1 MTTFNWKDESTEFIR
16 GCLCGDKNNCA
27 GCPTWEEH
35 KGSIYPKP
43 LTHYDCL
50 ISKTPEEMAE
60 WINNNSC
67 LCAPG
72 KEPCEDGECE
82 ECWLDWLRQEAEE

>member
-1 MTTFNWKDESTEFIR
+1 MTIGGCEKRDCPAFDKCTAQYR
-16 GCLCGDKNNCA
+16 GSRCA
-27 GCPTWEEH
+27 ALRYSYGLDD
-35 KGSIYPKP
+35 PK
-43 LTHYDCL
+43 TNYDRL
-50 ISKTPEEMAE
+50 ISKTPEELAV

-82 ECWLDWLRQEAEE
+82 ECWLDWLRQEVEEKM

>member
-1 MTTFNWKDESTEFIR
+1 MTIGGCEKRDCPAFDKCTAQYR
-16 GCLCGDKNNCA
+16 GSRCA
-27 GCPTWEEH
+27 ALRYSYGLDD
-35 KGSIYPKP
+35 PK
-43 LTHYDCL
+43 TNYDRI
-50 ISKTPEEMAE
+50 ISKSPEELAE

-82 ECWLDWLRQEAEE
+82 ECWLDWLKQEAKE